1 MSIKDEVIKRLVGGR
16 ELTSAEMAEID
27 SIGAAM
33 SLHPD
38 DPLWGVVLWGW
49 AKFPRFESMAIH
61 LQAIDD
67 AAKSL
72 ADATMD
78 RGKSEVQ
85 VDTQEIVKAVTEA
98 MANAPQKPAV
108 AVDNEVVAAAVRKSV
123 AESLNLK
130 FKQAGQIVSAEQ
142 VAREFKEMVGDLVSY
157 TSVAVISL
165 IAGLI
170 LFGGVQLGEAI
181 QYSHDGDTVA
191 AAQKQLSDMI
201 AGRQSQQSLLQP
213 AKGK

>member
-1 MSIKDEVIKRLVGGR
+1 MSIKDEVLKRLVGNR
-16 ELTSAEMAEID
+16 ALTSAEMAEID
-27 SIGAAM
+27 SMGAAM
-33 SLHPD
+33 NLDVD
-38 DPLWGVVLWGW
+38 DPLWGLVLWGW
-49 AKFPRFESMAIH
+49 AKFPRFDSMSIH

-157 TSVAVISL
+157 ASVVIISL
-165 IAGLI
+165 IAGLV

-201 AGRQSQQSLLQP
+201 AGRQSQSSLLQP